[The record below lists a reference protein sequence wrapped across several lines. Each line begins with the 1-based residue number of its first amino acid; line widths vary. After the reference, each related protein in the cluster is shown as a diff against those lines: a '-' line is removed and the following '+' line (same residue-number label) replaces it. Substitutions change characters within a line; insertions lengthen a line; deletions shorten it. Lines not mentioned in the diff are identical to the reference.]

1 VSRQSETKKARRRKR
16 RAGREATWFSEP
28 MVQDALAADS
38 AAGGIGEAVAGIDD
52 WITARGWVLDA
63 DNADEVVSW
72 VYPPSAASFVDQDR
86 EPVTRVWITLV
97 EDDDEVVLEF
107 GAAVVGAGA
116 EDGVYV
122 LNPDSLAENLALLEA
137 YRIGLPRPEFA

>member
-1 VSRQSETKKARRRKR
+1 VVE
-16 RAGREATWFSEP
+16 GH
-28 MVQDALAADS
+28 VAADS
-38 AAGGIGEAVAGIDD
+38 IADGIGEAVADIDD

-63 DNADEVVSW
+63 ENANDVVSW
-72 VYPPSAASFVDQDR
+72 VYPPSAASFGDEDR

-116 EDGVYV
+116 DDGVHV
-122 LNPDSLAENLALLEA
+122 LDPDSLAEYLAVLEA
-137 YRIGLPRPEFA
+137 YRPGLPRPEFA